1 MDYAVL
7 VCTLRLESV
16 KVLAPQSCVTVC
28 DPVDCRPP
36 GSSVH
41 GILQAR
47 ILEWVAISFSRGSS
61 QPSDWTQVSCTA
73 GRFFTI
79 WATKEDLTHPNLMLG
94 RTFLLLIETGQIHG
108 QLIIE
113 SKGKKSPK
121 YKMVKKR
128 SHYYFLPLR
137 SVSGFSSRYVW
148 MWELDHKLSTKELM
162 LLNCSAGED
171 SWESLGQQGDQ
182 TSQS

>member
-1 MDYAVL
+1 MVAWSLRFLSKTLSSPCCSVAEPCLTLQLMDCSQVPL
-7 VCTLRLESV
+7 PMGFPRQR
-16 KVLAPQSCVTVC
+16 K
-28 DPVDCRPP
+28 
-36 GSSVH
+36 
-41 GILQAR
+41 
-47 ILEWVAISFSRGSS
+47 LEWVAISFSRGSS